1 MMTAPTRLAP
11 GAGAADHALIG
22 LEALARQFLE
32 QEQPGRA
39 AQVLAD
45 VDSGTA
51 ALRFTVSLCGLEWH
65 LSCEIEHHGNGRPEP
80 VALPGRD
87 RWVPALLPV
96 LFPLVTLVKTATSA
110 STTAP
115 RLLNDVARGRA
126 WLSFDVEMRGRLALV
141 SAHVRPG
148 RDLRRRVNLME
159 AGCMRLRDS
168 HTNRR
173 EHGPATQ

>member
-11 GAGAADHALIG
+11 GAGAADRALVG
-22 LEALARQFLE
+22 LEAMARQFLE

-39 AQVLAD
+39 AQVLAE
-45 VDSGTA
+45 VDNGTA
-51 ALRFTVSLCGLEWH
+51 ALRFLVNLCGLDWR
-65 LSCEIEHHGNGRPEP
+65 LSCTVERHGDGRPEP
-80 VALPGRD
+80 VTLPGRD
-87 RWVPALLPV
+87 KWVPALLPV

-126 WLSFDVEMRGRLALV
+126 WLGFDVEMRGRLALV
-141 SAHVRPG
+141 SAHVWPG
-148 RDLRRRVNLME
+148 RDLRQRVNLME
-159 AGCMRLRDS
+159 AGCMRMRDS

>member
-1 MMTAPTRLAP
+1 MMATPKTLAS
-11 GAGAADHALIG
+11 GAGAADRALIG

-39 AQVLAD
+39 AQVLAE

-51 ALRFTVSLCGLEWH
+51 ALRFVVSLCGLDWH
-65 LSCEIEHHGNGRPEP
+65 LSCTIERHGNGRPEP
-80 VALPGRD
+80 VTLPGRGK
-87 RWVPALLPV
+87 WAPALLPV

-141 SAHVRPG
+141 SAHARPG
-148 RDLRRRVNLME
+148 RDLRQRVPLME
-159 AGCMRLRDS
+159 AGCMRMRDS

>member
-11 GAGAADHALIG
+11 GAGAADRALIG

-39 AQVLAD
+39 AQVLAE
-45 VDSGTA
+45 VDSGAA
-51 ALRFTVSLCGLEWH
+51 ALRFIVSLCGLDWH
-65 LSCEIEHHGNGRPEP
+65 LSCTIERNGDGRPEP

-87 RWVPALLPV
+87 RWVSALPPV

-115 RLLNDVARGRA
+115 WLLNDVARGRA

-148 RDLRRRVNLME
+148 RDLQRRVPLME
-159 AGCMRLRDS
+159 AGCMRLHDAP
-168 HTNRR
+168 
-173 EHGPATQ
+173 GPALH

>member
-11 GAGAADHALIG
+11 GAGAADRALIG

-80 VALPGRD
+80 VTLPARGV
-87 RWVPALLPV
+87 WVSALLPV

-110 STTAP
+110 SMAAP
-115 RLLNDVARGRA
+115 KLLADVANGRA
-126 WLSFDVEMRGRLALV
+126 WLGFDVEMRGRMALV
-141 SAHVRPG
+141 SAHVRPAH
-148 RDLRRRVNLME
+148 DLRRRVPLME
-159 AGCMRLRDS
+159 AGCTRQ
-168 HTNRR
+168 HN
-173 EHGPATQ
+173 EPGPVLH

>member
-11 GAGAADHALIG
+11 GAGAADRALVG
-22 LEALARQFLE
+22 LEAMARQFLE

-39 AQVLAD
+39 AQVLAE

-51 ALRFTVSLCGLEWH
+51 ALRFVVSLCGLDWH
-65 LSCEIEHHGNGRPEP
+65 LSCTIERHGDGRPEP

-115 RLLNDVARGRA
+115 RLLNDVAHGRA
-126 WLSFDVEMRGRLALV
+126 WLGFDVEMRGCMAML
-141 SAHVRPG
+141 SAHVRPR
-148 RDLRRRVNLME
+148 RDLRQRVPLMN
-159 AGCMRLRDS
+159 AGCMRLHDAS
-168 HTNRR
+168 
-173 EHGPATQ
+173 GPVLH